1 MNKER
6 EHDKWLDLTT
16 GVWVSIIFSL
26 AAIIMSIVAVA
37 NKCPRCNLEF
47 DYLGLLIGI
56 VSLLV
61 TVMLGWNIFQVID
74 LKKTKEDMFEI
85 AERSAWEVQKNFHA
99 DLAMHACHMEMR
111 YEEVY
116 HLLWQIVYE
125 SKFCNYAK
133 CDSLISQASG
143 IADSPVEDFRKAT
156 LKSVAALIEN
166 KDKISRYK
174 DIDGIIDKLFS

>member
-1 MNKER
+1 MKN
-6 EHDKWLDLTT
+6 DKWLDLTN
-16 GVWVSIIFSL
+16 GVCWSIIFSL
-26 AAIIMSIVAVA
+26 AAIVMSIVAVA

-74 LKKTKEDMFEI
+74 LKKAKEEIAEI
-85 AERSAWEVQKNFHA
+85 AERSSWEVQKNFHV
-99 DLAMHACHMEMR
+99 DLAMHACRLEMR

-116 HLLWQIVYE
+116 HVLWQIICE
-125 SKFCNYAK
+125 SKLGNYNQ
-133 CDSLISQASG
+133 CDNLISIMSG
-143 IADSPVEDFRKAT
+143 IEKPERKESRKNT

-174 DIDGIIDKLFS
+174 DIDGIIDKLFA